1 MDDTLL
7 VALLVAVLDCDD
19 VAVEEI
25 VVLAD
30 EVSEEVPVVV
40 AVVAV
45 FDCVVET
52 VVDTVEVPL
61 GVTEVDA
68 LVVSLDVWELVTD
81 ELTVDVCVVDGDVT
95 SQP

>member
-1 MDDTLL
+1 VDDTLL

-61 GVTEVDA
+61 EVTEVDA